1 MLNDIARGLA
11 RRVPLTK
18 LVELD
23 GDVRPYLAALMI
35 AALHKAGDALVV
47 PDQMTIRKVTEQ
59 EFENLLVSEAG
70 KAYDN
75 YGIIGRDLVQATA
88 PEKKLSNSE

>member
-1 MLNDIARGLA
+1 
-11 RRVPLTK
+11 VPLTK

-23 GDVRPYLAALMI
+23 GDVRPYLAALII

-88 PEKKLSNSE
+88 P